1 MEVFALQK
9 HRGSQRNEGGG
20 RTQEGGRARDGDK
33 VSGGEEEKK
42 KGRGVSG
49 PTPKQRTKFKV
60 SFYLWC
66 RKEEK
71 AAEKVK
77 VLPCDERQSEPEKM
91 VHFQFG
97 RLS

>member
-1 MEVFALQK
+1 MRE
-9 HRGSQRNEGGG
+9 EGGG

-49 PTPKQRTKFKV
+49 PTPKQTKFKV
-60 SFYLWC
+60 SFYLWR